1 MPNTLVECV
10 PNFSEGRDAAK
21 VDAIVAAMKIP
32 GVYLLDREMDADHN
46 RCVITLVGEREA
58 IEEAAIRGVGKAAEL
73 IDLNTHQGAHPR
85 MGAADVVPFIPI
97 DGVAVADC
105 VAMSKRVGA
114 EIWKRF
120 GVPVYLY
127 EAAAT
132 RPERQNL
139 EYIRKGQFEGIRAE
153 IATNPARLPDFG
165 EAALHP
171 TAGATVV
178 GARKALIAYNVFLNT
193 PDVDIA
199 KKIAKA
205 VRFSSGGLR
214 FVKGAGFLVRGLA
227 QVSMNL
233 TDFEQT
239 PVHRVFELV
248 KREAARYGVQP
259 VSSEIVGLIPK
270 AALEQAAEWFL
281 QVEGFDSS
289 LILENRL
296 AAVIGGKMAPGGPGA
311 GLLAGIAPFI
321 EQLAAPTATPGGGSA
336 AAASGAMAA
345 GLASMVAAMSRGKKA
360 YAQHEPQLSEAIA
373 KLAALREELKAAID
387 ADAASYNAVMKAYKA
402 ARVAG
407 DESKAL
413 VNAAL
418 HDAAGVPLGVAERSA
433 EVARIAESLRAI
445 SSPMMASDLTTA
457 LALAGAAIT
466 GALANVDIN
475 LDSIEAPTAEDA
487 AFVAETRERA
497 AKLR

>member
-1 MPNTLVECV
+1 MAKTLVECV

-21 VDAIVAAMKIP
+21 VDAIVEAMKVP
-32 GVYLLDREMDADHN
+32 GVYLLDREMDGDHN
-46 RCVITLVGEREA
+46 RCVITLVGERGA
-58 IEEAAIRGVGKAAEL
+58 IEEAAIRGVGRAAEL
-73 IDLNTHQGAHPR
+73 IDLNVHRGAHPR
-85 MGAADVVPFIPI
+85 LGAADVVPFIPI
-97 DGVAVADC
+97 DGVTLADC
-105 VAMSKRVGA
+105 VAMARRVGA

-132 RPERQNL
+132 RPERQGL
-139 EYIRKGQFEGIRAE
+139 ENIRKGQFEGIREE

-193 PDVDIA
+193 ADVEIA

-214 FVKGAGFLVRGLA
+214 FVKGAGFLVRGMA

-270 AALEQAAEWFL
+270 AALEQAAEWYL
-281 QVEGFDSS
+281 QVEGFDSG

-296 AAVIGGKMAPGGPGA
+296 AGVMGGTTAVGGLRA
-311 GLLAGIAPFI
+311 GVEPFLS
-321 EQLAAPTATPGGGSA
+321 QLAAPTATPGGGSA

-345 GLASMVAAMSRGKKA
+345 GLAGMVAAMSRGKKA
-360 YAQHEPQLSEAIA
+360 YAQYEAQLSEAVGR
-373 KLAALREELKAAID
+373 LGALREELTAAID
-387 ADAASYNAVMKAYKA
+387 GDAAAYDAVMKAYKA
-402 ARVAG
+402 AREAG
-407 DESKAL
+407 DGGKAL

-418 HDAAGVPLGVAERSA
+418 REAAGVPLGVAERAA
-433 EVARIAESLRAI
+433 EVRRIAEGLRGVT
-445 SSPMMASDLTTA
+445 SPMMASDLTTA
-457 LALAGAAIT
+457 VALSRAAIE
-466 GALANVDIN
+466 GALANVEIN
-475 LDSIEAPTAEDA
+475 LGSMENLSAEDA
-487 AFVAETRERA
+487 AVVAEMRGRA
-497 AKLR
+497 AGVGAL

>member
-1 MPNTLVECV
+1 
-10 PNFSEGRDAAK
+10 
-21 VDAIVAAMKIP
+21 
-32 GVYLLDREMDADHN
+32 
-46 RCVITLVGEREA
+46 
-58 IEEAAIRGVGKAAEL
+58 
-73 IDLNTHQGAHPR
+73 
-85 MGAADVVPFIPI
+85 
-97 DGVAVADC
+97 
-105 VAMSKRVGA
+105 
-114 EIWKRF
+114 
-120 GVPVYLY
+120 
-127 EAAAT
+127 
-132 RPERQNL
+132 
-139 EYIRKGQFEGIRAE
+139 
-153 IATNPARLPDFG
+153 
-165 EAALHP
+165 
-171 TAGATVV
+171 
-178 GARKALIAYNVFLNT
+178 
-193 PDVDIA
+193 
-199 KKIAKA
+199 
-205 VRFSSGGLR
+205 
-214 FVKGAGFLVRGLA
+214 
-227 QVSMNL
+227 
-233 TDFEQT
+233 
-239 PVHRVFELV
+239 
-248 KREAARYGVQP
+248 
-259 VSSEIVGLIPK
+259 
-270 AALEQAAEWFL
+270 
-281 QVEGFDSS
+281 
-289 LILENRL
+289 
-296 AAVIGGKMAPGGPGA
+296 
-311 GLLAGIAPFI
+311 
-321 EQLAAPTATPGGGSA
+321 
-336 AAASGAMAA
+336 MAA